1 VTNIFLKQFNQQ
13 LNQAIDECVLAEGL
27 ASRLFKTVMKRLES
41 PDAAMKKR
49 VQEELK
55 RLVDELIN
63 KWHLEQ
69 ERTGLDLTDPLN
81 MQRFLVQQGF
91 ISTVVSNAVKQIDID
106 PDLGNRAKRKLLRQL
121 FVTVIKLNNQ
131 ELFKKQAQVAKQRE
145 KAKLTATNTTNQ
157 TQNKTTSVR
166 TRSDNKKPGK
176 INVDEIEQAIQKLDD
191 TQRSE
196 LVANLLKQYAQARKK

>member
-1 VTNIFLKQFNQQ
+1 MTNIFLKQFNQQ